1 MLVAIIS
8 YILLNLYL
16 MRIKA
21 QNGGTVDDSSKA
33 EAVAKVASIVSI
45 INRVLAIWFKFLLWL
60 FIVLFV
66 AAIIALVISI
76 FGIRTEAA
84 WLLSIEFWSFGSIS
98 HIIGEYGVSKVI
110 STISVSLMV
119 LVGLIYLAIWL
130 LNNKKL
136 WKKLA

>member
-84 WLLSIEFWSFGSIS
+84 WLLSIELWSLGSVS
-98 HIIGEYGVSKVI
+98 HIIGEHGVSKVI

>member
-21 QNGGTVDDSSKA
+21 QSGGTVDDSSKA

-66 AAIIALVISI
+66 AAIIALVTSI

-84 WLLSIEFWSFGSIS
+84 WLLSIELWSFGSIS

-110 STISVSLMV
+110 SAISVSP
-119 LVGLIYLAIWL
+119 GI
-130 LNNKKL
+130 
-136 WKKLA
+136 

>member
-66 AAIIALVISI
+66 AAIIALAISI

-84 WLLSIEFWSFGSIS
+84 WLLSIELWSFGSIS
-98 HIIGEYGVSKVI
+98 HIIGEHGVSKVI
-110 STISVSLMV
+110 SAISVSLMV

>member
-84 WLLSIEFWSFGSIS
+84 WLLSIELWSFGSIS

-110 STISVSLMV
+110 STSSISLMV